1 MRKKVEEVLERK
13 VKEYEL
19 VVAWF
24 DYEYQNCRDTDVV
37 KEYEKQATEL
47 NAQIKLLRFLL
58 DD

>member
-1 MRKKVEEVLERK
+1 MKKKVEEALERK

-19 VVAWF
+19 VVSWF
-24 DYEYQNCRDTDVV
+24 DYDYEKCSENDVAN
-37 KEYEKQATEL
+37 EYEKQATEL